1 MTTLDWKALEPHV
14 PLPPGASTYVHTR
27 GWGAGDEITKWI
39 GAGRAPLLLGGPAG
53 VGKSTELARATERL
67 YSIRTPCLVQLDR
80 FENMR
85 RLTPDRMLMRVAQAL
100 GALAEQFVLPLS
112 PSLDKALENNQR
124 VFRGDLLQQPIS
136 AIDLVNLAT
145 AEIARVTNTTVTLL
159 IDGLEKTPEGPVAL
173 ELFDALAAIRP
184 SVELVVVVPWHAAFG
199 PHSHS
204 IIREGERFI
213 SARAFEVEGDAG
225 EVGREVLREILD
237 LRLNHG
243 ELSLE
248 QSEIVAQAIW
258 WSGGLPR
265 VFLQLMADAGSYAK
279 LRGDK
284 SWPSHVDLRDA
295 FADQVDSFRRLL
307 LRGDADAIRAADGTS
322 GSELELERKVRLMA
336 HGVLLERHRKG
347 SPVLS
352 VHPCVKEAIGG
363 GGWRA

>member
-53 VGKSTELARATERL
+53 VGKSTELARATELLHSSRL
-67 YSIRTPCLVQLDR
+67 ACLVQLDR
-80 FENMR
+80 VENMR

-100 GALAEQFVLPLS
+100 GQLAGERSLPLS
-112 PSLDKALENNQR
+112 GSARKVVDANER
-124 VFRGDLLQQPIS
+124 VFRGDLISQPIS
-136 AIDLVNLAT
+136 PVDLVNTVAG
-145 AEIARVTNTTVTLL
+145 EIARVTNATVTLL
-159 IDGLEKTPEGPVAL
+159 VDGLEKTPEGPVAL
-173 ELFDALAAIRP
+173 ELFDALSAIRP
-184 SVELVVVVPWHAAFG
+184 TVELVVVVPWHAAFG
-199 PHSHS
+199 PHSQTV
-204 IIREGERFI
+204 IREGERFI

-225 EVGREVLREILD
+225 EVGREVLREILE

-284 SWPSHVDLRDA
+284 PWPSRVDLLDA